1 MSSSSAALTASL
13 QAFAKL
19 VEQSAQLGIDF
30 VESLASS
37 SPQLLQDLGKLT
49 SAGGPWSHCSPC
61 EIPPP
66 CWMPRPL
73 CDVTSVGRPGDT
85 ASLGFVITN
94 CNMAFRKVT
103 VFTSTIN
110 AGLTFSA
117 AELNLG
123 PMERGEIRVSH
134 LIPTAAPVG
143 SRREILMWVRGCQLH
158 FLRWTV
164 VVSAIGADTFYEVE
178 VKDCPDPVHHWYDH
192 FYCPRPCLEE
202 PRGNP
207 PGTRG

>member
-1 MSSSSAALTASL
+1 MSSSAALSASL

-37 SPQLLQDLGKLT
+37 SPQLLQGLGSLT
-49 SAGGPWSHCSPC
+49 SPGGPLSRCSSC

-94 CNMAFRKVT
+94 CTMALRQVM
-103 VFTSTIN
+103 VFTSTKN

-117 AELNLG
+117 SVLDLG

-134 LIPTAAPVG
+134 LIPPTAPVG
-143 SRREILMWVRGCQLH
+143 SKREILMWVRGCQLH

-164 VVSAIGADTFYEVE
+164 VVASIGADTFYEVA

-192 FYCPRPCLEE
+192 FYCPRPCLEDRE
-202 PRGNP
+202 NL

>member
-1 MSSSSAALTASL
+1 MSSGNAALTASL
-13 QAFAKL
+13 QALAKL

-37 SPQLLQDLGKLT
+37 SPQLLKNLGNLT
-49 SAGGPWSHCSPC
+49 SAGGPLSHCSPC
-61 EIPPP
+61 DIPPP

-94 CNMAFRKVT
+94 CTMALRKVT
-103 VFTSTIN
+103 VFTTTKN
-110 AGLTFSA
+110 AGLTFSSA
-117 AELNLG
+117 SLDLA

-134 LIPTAAPVG
+134 LIPTTAPVG
-143 SRREILMWVRGCQLH
+143 SKREILMWVLGCKLH
-158 FLRWTV
+158 FLRWTIMV
-164 VVSAIGADTFYEVE
+164 ASIGANTFFEVD
-178 VKDCPDPVHHWYDH
+178 VKDCPDYIHHWYDH

-202 PRGNP
+202 RGTV